1 VRPEMVTDLDQL
13 IEKVKILI
21 NNNKKLKEENLALG
35 KKLSLKEKECHQLN
49 QRISLASK
57 KINNV
62 LSLRQ

>member
-1 VRPEMVTDLDQL
+1 MAIDLNQL

-21 NNNKKLKEENLALG
+21 NNNQKLKKENLVLQKKLTLKEQECI
-35 KKLSLKEKECHQLN
+35 KLS

-57 KINNV
+57 KITNV